1 MSRRRP
7 KLILCDLGNVLINF
21 DHRIAVRRILPFA
34 KKDFDEIYRIFFDS
48 PLTKDYE
55 EGRVSSR
62 AFYRGLAREI
72 GLSGISY
79 KEFSGIWNEIFFANA
94 GMIEVLED
102 LKRSYRLHLV
112 SNINELH
119 YRYIEKKF
127 PRHIEIFDQV
137 YLSFTVG
144 ERKPAFEIYRRAVEE
159 AGVKYSEA
167 LYTDDRL
174 DLIACAKKLG
184 IPSVV
189 FKGVEDFKK
198 QLKKRGV
205 LS

>member
-1 MSRRRP
+1 MPRRP

-34 KKDFDEIYRIFFDS
+34 GKDFDEVYQTFFDS

-55 EGRVSSR
+55 EGRISSR
-62 AFYRGLAREI
+62 AFFKGLCRRLGLRGL
-72 GLSGISY
+72 SY
-79 KEFSGIWNEIFFANA
+79 KDFSGIWNEIFFANE
-94 GMIEVLED
+94 GMVEVLEA
-102 LKRSYRLHLV
+102 LKKKYRLHLV

-127 PRHIEIFDQV
+127 PRHIRVFDQV
-137 YLSFTVG
+137 YLSYAVG
-144 ERKPAFEIYRRAVEE
+144 KRKPAIEIYRRAIED

-167 LYTDDRL
+167 LYTDDRH
-174 DLIACAKKLG
+174 DLISCAKKFG

-189 FKGVEDFKK
+189 FKGVKDFKR
-198 QLKKRGV
+198 QLKKMGV
-205 LS
+205 LP